1 MTAMQS
7 LLVALK
13 SLVTLEQSE
22 FHSLLS
28 SASDQHDAEQKE
40 LDTLRTQVAALGAAA
55 APVDLSGLAS
65 ASDLSALVS
74 RVDGLDATIGQLTT
88 EVSDLQADAAADAA
102 AVTEDTPAL
111 VADPDAPVAD
121 PAAAPPPAEAAAGG
135 EPADNTAI
143 DPNVGSASGE
153 LAAG

>member
-22 FHSLLS
+22 FHRLLT

-40 LDTLRTQVAALGAAA
+40 IDELRTQVAALGAAA

-65 ASDLSALVS
+65 GSDLAALAG
-74 RVDGLDATIGQLTT
+74 RVDGIETTVGQVTSA
-88 EVSDLQADAAADAA
+88 VADLQAAAAADAD
-102 AVTEDTPAL
+102 AVSADTPAL
-111 VADPDAPVAD
+111 LADPGLGVAADAAPAD
-121 PAAAPPPAEAAAGG
+121 SAAATLNADVAAGDTGVDG
-135 EPADNTAI
+135 EKTT
-143 DPNVGSASGE
+143 
-153 LAAG
+153 